1 MRVTAV
7 SVTLQ
12 EVADLAGVSIGT
24 ASQALNR
31 RPNVATAT
39 RLRVFA
45 AARSLGYP
53 LRMNGEHEEDQAISL
68 VGMLVKH
75 DFDAPVEVNAFY
87 SHVQAG
93 VDRACRRHQINL
105 MYATIEVDHSNRPL
119 AWPALV
125 HEKGLDGLLLVGTL
139 IDDALEFMQ
148 TLATPV
154 VLIDAYAPN
163 AQFDTVL
170 VDNAQGTQLALE
182 HLIAHGHR
190 HIALVGY
197 NPDSPPSFQE
207 RYDAYVQ
214 TLSRHQIETTYV
226 AHSFHSMRSAYVATQ
241 SLLKAAPQVTA
252 IFGCMDLAAIGALNG
267 ARDLGIRV
275 PEELSVIGFDNIDLA
290 SEIRPAL
297 TTVHVHK
304 NWMGLIGVRHLLERV
319 RNPEQPPT
327 KTLIATRLIERET
340 VAQVRQ

>member
-24 ASQALNR
+24 ASQALNQ
-31 RPNVATAT
+31 RPNVALGT
-39 RLRVFA
+39 RRRVFE

-53 LRMNGEHEEDQAISL
+53 LRTNGEGEEEQAISL

-125 HEKGLDGLLLVGTL
+125 HERELDGLLLVGTL
-139 IDDALEFMQ
+139 IDDALDFMQ
-148 TLATPV
+148 ALATPV

-163 AQFDTVL
+163 AHFDTVL
-170 VDNAQGTQLALE
+170 MDNTQGTQLALE

-197 NPDSPPSFQE
+197 NPNSPPSFQE
-207 RYDAYVQ
+207 RYEAYLQ
-214 TLSRHQIETTYV
+214 TLRRHQIEATYV
-226 AHSFHSMRSAYVATQ
+226 AHSFHSMRSAYAATQ
-241 SLLKAAPQVTA
+241 ALLKAEPQVTA

-267 ARDLGIRV
+267 ARDLGINV
-275 PEELSVIGFDNIDLA
+275 PGELSIIGFDNIDLA

-304 NWMGLIGVRHLLERV
+304 NWMGMIGVRHLLERV

-327 KTLIATRLIERET
+327 KTLVATHLVERET
-340 VAQVRQ
+340 VAHVRK